1 MKQNMTAALNRW
13 KNTFGDFST
22 AQKAIVLIGAG
33 ALLLG
38 GFMVFRWAAT
48 PSYAP
53 LYGNLASAD
62 ASAVVDE
69 LEANGGKYK
78 ITNNGSTSRV
88 PKSDAHATRITLL
101 GKDLPPPPTTGGTAR
116 PDPHS
121 N

>member
-62 ASAVVDE
+62 ASAVADE
-69 LEANGGKYK
+69 PGDNGGTYTTT
-78 ITNNGSTSRV
+78 TNGRPIMV
-88 PKSDAHATRITLL
+88 PKHQVTPHPHPLS
-101 GKDLPPPPTTGGTAR
+101 AR
-116 PDPHS
+116 AR
-121 N
+121 